1 MIASTNESLNKT
13 TAAKI
18 IKFDQQTIVFILFII
33 IFSVFSVSLQG
44 FFAVGNMFAMLRSI
58 SVLGILGLGMA
69 VVVIGRG
76 VDLSMVALLAVPT
89 GVILRSDEHTSEL
102 KSLMLTSYAV
112 LCFTNKTHITY
123 IYNS

>member
-89 GVILRSDEHTSEL
+89 GVILTLAGAGYGKIGSAACRERVCRL
-102 KSLMLTSYAV
+102 V
-112 LCFTNKTHITY
+112 
-123 IYNS
+123 